1 MFMGGFFKLHMCLTV
16 SFFLE
21 DDLYE
26 TFSGVQNLLQYS
38 IGNLP
43 APQIAEYVFSKL
55 F

>member
-1 MFMGGFFKLHMCLTV
+1 MFMGGFFKLHMCLTA

-26 TFSGVQNLLQYS
+26 MFSGVQNLLQYA